1 MQAANALAGYSL
13 GGADLLRRAMGKKKL
28 EEMEKQRATFIKG
41 CADTHQIP
49 KAKAEHIF
57 DTLAKFAGY
66 GFNKSHSA
74 AYAVVAYQTAYL
86 KANYPVEFMA
96 ASLSNELANTDKIQ
110 LFINECRHMH
120 IEVLPPNVN
129 ESGVRFTVA
138 TGSLPPAAAEAGS
151 AIPAAPHCA
160 IRFGMA
166 AIKNVGEIAVQSII
180 ASRQATGKFKSLADF
195 CDRIDTRVVNRKVI
209 ECLIKCGAFDALKP
223 NRAQVYADMDY
234 QLNRAAAAQHDRER
248 GQSALFDVAPVNARK
263 LTAGQPVA
271 EAWTESDLLAFEKE
285 LLGFYV
291 TGHPLTQYA
300 EILRRY
306 ELASTAHL
314 VQLQDGQATRL
325 GGIVSKLVPKLTKQ
339 GKPMAILTVEDLDG
353 VVEVLV
359 FPEAYAKCG
368 GTLKVD
374 GAVFVTGTVNLRED
388 KPKVYA
394 DQIIPLT
401 DVPKRFTKAVHIR
414 LTTTVANEEILRQIQ
429 TVLRAHSGTVP
440 VMFCFIYPEGKLV
453 FLEAHE
459 HYSVTPEQGLVD
471 ELEAIL
477 GEEAVWL
484 KVDAEKLTAAS
495 VVPRRQWERKTNA
508 PQKAVSWDSSR
519 PEKA

>member
-1 MQAANALAGYSL
+1 
-13 GGADLLRRAMGKKKL
+13 
-28 EEMEKQRATFIKG
+28 
-41 CADTHQIP
+41 
-49 KAKAEHIF
+49 
-57 DTLAKFAGY
+57 
-66 GFNKSHSA
+66 
-74 AYAVVAYQTAYL
+74 
-86 KANYPVEFMA
+86 
-96 ASLSNELANTDKIQ
+96 
-110 LFINECRHMH
+110 
-120 IEVLPPNVN
+120 
-129 ESGVRFTVA
+129 
-138 TGSLPPAAAEAGS
+138 
-151 AIPAAPHCA
+151 
-160 IRFGMA
+160 
-166 AIKNVGEIAVQSII
+166 
-180 ASRQATGKFKSLADF
+180 
-195 CDRIDTRVVNRKVI
+195 
-209 ECLIKCGAFDALKP
+209 
-223 NRAQVYADMDY
+223 
-234 QLNRAAAAQHDRER
+234 
-248 GQSALFDVAPVNARK
+248 
-263 LTAGQPVA
+263 
-271 EAWTESDLLAFEKE
+271 
-285 LLGFYV
+285 
-291 TGHPLTQYA
+291 
-300 EILRRY
+300 
-306 ELASTAHL
+306 
-314 VQLQDGQATRL
+314 
-325 GGIVSKLVPKLTKQ
+325 
-339 GKPMAILTVEDLDG
+339 MAILTVEDLDG

-388 KPKVYA
+388 KPTVYA